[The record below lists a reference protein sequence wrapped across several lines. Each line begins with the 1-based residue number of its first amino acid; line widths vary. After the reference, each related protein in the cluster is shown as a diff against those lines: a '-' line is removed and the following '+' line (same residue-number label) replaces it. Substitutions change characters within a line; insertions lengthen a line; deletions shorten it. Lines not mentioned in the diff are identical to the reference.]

1 MTARTCYICEGD
13 ISSNMEMMYPFTEIC
28 EECIRE
34 EKTTMAKPSTET
46 IEITKVKYAELL
58 SDQEFLNALRAEGVD
73 NWDGYDLAIERMDEE
88 E

>member
-1 MTARTCYICEGD
+1 
-13 ISSNMEMMYPFTEIC
+13 
-28 EECIRE
+28 
-34 EKTTMAKPSTET
+34 MAKPSTET